1 MHLTFKTRR
10 RIQRVAT
17 VALIVLLIVILVAF
31 CWNIWVARYVVYT
44 RDGAALDF
52 SREPLPEIN
61 EFVSSGQSEILETV
75 PIFYNEGSDS
85 VDLSQELT
93 ALNGYYIDYD
103 MLKGTSMDEIKAD
116 LNQLKAGTPI
126 MLELKGGY
134 GSFYYTSGLTGAV
147 SSASVNV
154 SAVDE
159 LIQYIRSKGFY
170 MIARVSAFRDY
181 DFGNRNVTSG
191 LYVKSRIGLWMDSGG
206 CYWLDPTS
214 ANTLG
219 WITSVVNEVRGL
231 GFNEVVL
238 DNFRFPAE
246 TDKYIFNG
254 NMDEAITNAATT
266 LMANCATD
274 TFVVSFCGA
283 TPTFPLPEGR
293 SRLYL
298 SGVQAQEV
306 GAKASQFTY
315 ENPAGRL
322 VFLSDTND
330 TRFDAYSVLRPLSVA
345 EGLEA
350 QKADMEQ

>member
-44 RDGAALDF
+44 RDGATLDF
-52 SREPLPEIN
+52 SREPLPEVN
-61 EFVSSGQSEILETV
+61 DYVSSGQSEVLETV

-238 DNFRFPAE
+238 DNFRRRRIS
-246 TDKYIFNG
+246 TSS
-254 NMDEAITNAATT
+254 TATWT
-266 LMANCATD
+266 RP
-274 TFVVSFCGA
+274 SP
-283 TPTFPLPEGR
+283 TPPP
-293 SRLYL
+293 
-298 SGVQAQEV
+298 
-306 GAKASQFTY
+306 
-315 ENPAGRL
+315 P
-322 VFLSDTND
+322 
-330 TRFDAYSVLRPLSVA
+330 
-345 EGLEA
+345 
-350 QKADMEQ
+350 